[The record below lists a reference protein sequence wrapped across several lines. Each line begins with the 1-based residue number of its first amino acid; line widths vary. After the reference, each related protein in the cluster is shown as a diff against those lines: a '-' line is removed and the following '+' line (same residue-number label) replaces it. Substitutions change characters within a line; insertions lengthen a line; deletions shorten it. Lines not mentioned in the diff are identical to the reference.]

1 MYQLHIAEK
10 HISSWSLRAWLLLRT
25 LAIPFAETLHR
36 YQPDDLAAQRR
47 GWQAFSPT
55 SKVPVLVD
63 GDTVVWDSLAI
74 VEYVAEAHPQVW
86 PQDKQARAWARS
98 AAAEMH
104 SGFGVLRS
112 QCGFRLDEVAAPA
125 ISADLAAE
133 LARINQLWNEGLQHF
148 GGPFLAGADF
158 SAVDAFY
165 APVAMRLQCYQLNGC
180 LNGAAADYAQR
191 LLNLPAMRQWC
202 EEAAV

>member
-1 MYQLHIAEK
+1 M
-10 HISSWSLRAWLLLRT
+10 
-25 LAIPFAETLHR
+25 
-36 YQPDDLAAQRR
+36 
-47 GWQAFSPT
+47 
-55 SKVPVLVD
+55 PVLVD

-133 LARINQLWNEGLQHF
+133 LARINQLWNEGLQRF

-202 EEAAV
+202 EEAAI